1 MGTCKG
7 DSNSRSF
14 RFRIFESV
22 EVCRTYGQVLSPDQA
37 GSLVPSGGI
46 LRYLVDSWCLR
57 GFFLVGGS
65 FSARVCEV
73 GWFRQSG
80 NFFRQVRF
88 PRDGVSVFLAQVDE
102 KAIFGR

>member
-1 MGTCKG
+1 M
-7 DSNSRSF
+7 
-14 RFRIFESV
+14 
-22 EVCRTYGQVLSPDQA
+22 
-37 GSLVPSGGI
+37 
-46 LRYLVDSWCLR
+46 DSWCLR

-102 KAIFGR
+102 SAIFGGQMPWKNEANFAETK